1 MGKKD
6 STQKRLEDY
15 NDVFADIINVLIFDG
30 KEVVKENE
38 LETTHAKDTYTAEEQ
53 EIHEIER
60 DVAKKWRNAD
70 MHIAMLGLENQTAT
84 DDDMPLRVICYD
96 GASYRSQLNKD
107 QPTKHFP
114 VITLVLYMGTE
125 KKWEKP
131 LTLTD
136 CFNVDNKLADFISD
150 YKINVINLAWLEEE
164 KIQKFKSDFKN
175 FVEYLR
181 DTRLGREPRYSRIK
195 LKHIHDFFQLMRAMT
210 GDNNYKIMYEEFV
223 KAKHKGVEPTME
235 SILTL
240 QIKRSEAK
248 GEARG
253 KAEGRAEGKAEGRAE
268 QAKNTALAMYKDKI
282 NIETIAKYTKFDI
295 STIKEWIKEA
305 NSNIGK
311 SLI

>member
-6 STQKRLEDY
+6 ATQKRLEDY
-15 NDVFADIINVLIFDG
+15 NDVFADIINVLIFNG
-30 KEVVKENE
+30 EEVIKEDE
-38 LETTHAKDTYTAEEQ
+38 LETTHVRDTYTADDQ

-60 DVAKKWRNAD
+60 DVAKQWKNTD
-70 MHIAMLGLENQTAT
+70 MRIAMLGLENQTNM

-107 QPTKHFP
+107 QPQKHYP

-125 KKWEKP
+125 KRWNTSTK
-131 LTLTD
+131 LTD
-136 CFNVDNKLADFISD
+136 CFEVDERLAPYISD
-150 YKINVINLAWLEEE
+150 YHINVINLAWLEDAQ
-164 KIQKFKSDFKN
+164 IQLFKSDFKN

-181 DTRLGREPRYSRIK
+181 DTRLGREPMYSHVM
-195 LKHIHDFFQLMRAMT
+195 LKHMEDFLLLMRSMT
-210 GDNNYKIMYEEFV
+210 GDNNYQTMYNEYI
-223 KAKHKGVEPTME
+223 KGNLKGVEPTME

-248 GEARG
+248 GEA
-253 KAEGRAEGKAEGRAE
+253 KGRAE
-268 QAKNTALAMYKDKI
+268 QAKNTALEMYKDKI